1 MQFPRR
7 SAWTA
12 AATVAL
18 ALAALTVLTSES
30 VGQGKS
36 DMYKPI
42 LPPEQYAKLVEAEL
56 KLIKDALKDKV
67 TKKEINKARTAAIMM
82 AFYAQ
87 SQGFNNLRDEALKVH
102 DLLTKNRVADA
113 KSWADSFMPKYEKG
127 GDSKLVELHT
137 ILDIDDL
144 MHQFGRGGLSLEKRL
159 GDLRKKTT
167 DMNEAA
173 EVAARIAT
181 IAQLTEAYAPDRD
194 LGQKKK
200 ASWLKWSNNMRD
212 ASVRMLEATK
222 KSPVDVQKAA
232 GAVETSCSDCHSVF
246 RE

>member
-1 MQFPRR
+1 MQFLPR
-7 SAWTA
+7 SAWVAVATIAFTA
-12 AATVAL
+12 LIT
-18 ALAALTVLTSES
+18 LTSPS
-30 VGQGKS
+30 AGQGKS
-36 DMYKPI
+36 DIYKPI
-42 LPPEQYAKLVEAEL
+42 LPAEEYTKLIQSEL
-56 KLIKDALKDKV
+56 KLIKDALKEKV
-67 TKKEINKARTAAIMM
+67 TKKEINKARTSAVMLAH
-82 AFYAQ
+82 YAQ
-87 SQGFNNLRDEALKVH
+87 SQGFNGLRDEALKVQ
-102 DLLTKNRVADA
+102 DLLTKNKINDA
-113 KSWADSFMPKYEKG
+113 KSWADSFMPKFEKG
-127 GDSKLVELHT
+127 GDSKPVELHT

-200 ASWLKWSNNMRD
+200 ASWVKWSNNMRD
-212 ASVRMLEATK
+212 AAVRMLAATK
-222 KSPVDVQKAA
+222 KSPAEVQKAA